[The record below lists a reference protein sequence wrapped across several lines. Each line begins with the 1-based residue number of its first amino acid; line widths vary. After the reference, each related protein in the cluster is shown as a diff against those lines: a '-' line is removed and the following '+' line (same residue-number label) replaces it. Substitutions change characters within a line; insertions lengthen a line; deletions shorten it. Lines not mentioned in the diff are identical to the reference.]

1 MTNKKTY
8 KIAILPW
15 DGIGPEV
22 CEQAVRV
29 LDTVWEKFNINFEKN
44 FGLIGGA
51 WYEKYKNHFPE
62 ETKKIVD
69 ESDAVL
75 FGSVWGP
82 VDKQME
88 EKWKDCEKNSILGIR
103 KHLGLVVNIRPARV
117 WSELSHISV
126 LKEEKIP
133 ANWLEIVTFR
143 ELSGGLYFGEHKTYE
158 ENWVRKASDIC
169 EYDEN
174 TIRYISE
181 FCFKSAKLSGKKIA
195 VVDKANV
202 LDTSRLWR
210 TVVDEV
216 AKDFPEVKFEYVLV
230 DSCAMHLVSKP
241 EEFEYILT
249 ENLFG
254 DILSDLTST
263 FSGSLGLLASASFSR
278 NNFGLY
284 EPSGGS
290 APDIA
295 GKGIANP
302 IAQILCV
309 AMMLRYSFGIEQEAR
324 AIEKAVDE
332 TIASWFRTW
341 DIYRKL
347 EQEKLVGSKEITDEI
362 IKKII

>member
-1 MTNKKTY
+1 MKTY

-15 DGIGPEV
+15 DWIWPEV
-22 CEQAVRV
+22 CDEAVKV
-29 LDTVWEKFNINFEKN
+29 LDAIWEKFWINFKTE
-44 FGLIGGA
+44 FWYIGGA
-51 WYEKYKNHFPE
+51 WYEKYGEHFPE
-62 ETKKIVD
+62 VTKKIVD
-69 ESDAVL
+69 NSDAVL
-75 FGSVWGP
+75 FGSVGWP

-88 EKWKDCEKNSILGIR
+88 EKWNDCEKKSILGIR
-103 KHLGLVVNIRPARV
+103 KHLGLVVNIRPARI

-133 ANWLEIVTFR
+133 ENWLNIITFR
-143 ELSGGLYFGEHKTYE
+143 ELSGGLYFGEHTTYV
-158 ENWVRKASDIC
+158 ENWIRKARDVC

-174 TIRYISE
+174 IIRYISE
-181 FCFKSAKLSGKKIA
+181 FCFKSASKSGKKIA

-210 TVVDEV
+210 TIVDEV
-216 AKDFPEVKFEYVLV
+216 AVDYPEVEFEYILV
-230 DSCAMHLVSKP
+230 DSCAMHLVQKP
-241 EEFEYILT
+241 ENFEYILT

-263 FSGSLGLLASASFSR
+263 FSGSLGLLASASFSKT
-278 NNFGLY
+278 NFGLY

-309 AMMLRYSFGIEQEAR
+309 GMMLRHSFWMEEA
-324 AIEKAVDE
+324 AKSIEKAVDK
-332 TIASWFRTW
+332 TISDWFRTG
-341 DIYRKL
+341 DIYRKM
-347 EQEKLVGSKEITDEI
+347 EWEKLVGTKEIGEEI
-362 IKKII
+362 IKRIK

>member
-1 MTNKKTY
+1 MKTY

-15 DGIGPEV
+15 DWIGPEV
-22 CEQAVRV
+22 MNEAVRV
-29 LDTVWEKFNINFEKN
+29 LDAVSEKFWLSFEKN
-44 FGLIGGA
+44 FWYIGGA
-51 WYEKYKNHFPE
+51 WYEKYWNHFPE

-88 EKWKDCEKNSILGIR
+88 EKWKDCEKKSILWIR

-117 WSELSHISV
+117 WSELAHISV

-133 ANWLEIVTFR
+133 KNWLEIITFR
-143 ELSGGLYFGEHKTYE
+143 ELSGGLYFGEHTTYE
-158 ENWVRKASDIC
+158 ENWIRKARDVC
-169 EYDEN
+169 DYDEN
-174 TIRYISE
+174 TIRYITE
-181 FCFKSAKLSGKKIA
+181 FCFKSALQSGKKIA

-216 AKDFPEVKFEYVLV
+216 AKDYPWVKFEYVLV
-230 DSCAMHLVSKP
+230 DSCAMHLVQKP
-241 EEFEYILT
+241 EQFEYILT
-249 ENLFG
+249 ENLFW

-263 FSGSLGLLASASFSR
+263 FSGSLWLLASASFSK

-284 EPSGGS
+284 EPSWGS

-295 GKGIANP
+295 GKWIANP

-309 AMMLRYSFGIEQEAR
+309 AMMLRHSFENEKA
-324 AIEKAVDE
+324 AKSIEKAVDE
-332 TIASWFRTW
+332 TISAWFRTW
-341 DIYRKL
+341 NIYREKNW
-347 EQEKLVGSKEITDEI
+347 EKLVGTKEFTDEI
-362 IKKII
+362 IKRI

>member
-1 MTNKKTY
+1 MTTKKTY
-8 KIAILPW
+8 KIAVLPW
-15 DGIGPEV
+15 DWIGPEV
-22 CEQAVRV
+22 CDEAIKV
-29 LDTVWEKFNINFEKN
+29 LDIVWKKYNVDFEKE
-44 FGLIGGA
+44 FWYIGGA
-51 WYEKYKNHFPE
+51 GYEKYGNHFPD

-69 ESDAVL
+69 NSDAVL
-75 FGSVWGP
+75 FGSVGGP

-88 EKWKDCEKNSILGIR
+88 EKWKDCEKKSILWIR
-103 KHLGLVVNIRPARV
+103 KHLNLVVNIRPARI
-117 WSELSHISV
+117 WSELAHISV
-126 LKEEKIP
+126 LKEDKIP
-133 ANWLEIVTFR
+133 KDWLNIVTFR
-143 ELSGGLYFGEHKTYE
+143 ELSGGLYFWEHTTYK
-158 ENWVRKASDIC
+158 ENWVRKARDVC
-169 EYDEN
+169 DYDEN

-216 AKDFPEVKFEYVLV
+216 SQDYPEVKFEYVLV
-230 DSCAMHLVSKP
+230 DSCAMHLVQKP
-241 EEFEYILT
+241 EQFEYILT

-263 FSGSLGLLASASFSR
+263 FSGSLGLLASASFSQ
-278 NNFGLY
+278 NDFGLY

-295 GKGIANP
+295 GKWIANP

-309 AMMLRYSFGIEQEAR
+309 AMMLRHSFEMEEAAQ

-332 TIASWFRTW
+332 TISAWFRTG
-341 DIYRKL
+341 DIYKKL
-347 EQEKLVGSKEITDEI
+347 EWETLVWTKEIGKEI
-362 IKKII
+362 IKRIK